1 MWLQNGR
8 RLLALESRDISLT
21 GRDIVFEGNGRNTE
35 VVRYPSPKAAK
46 EQFGTIIEAIGED
59 RIIVQDFEDDE

>member
-21 GRDIVFEGNGRNTE
+21 GRDIVFEGNGRNIE
-35 VVRYPSPKAAK
+35 VVRYPSSQSRQPINSA
-46 EQFGTIIEAIGED
+46 QS
-59 RIIVQDFEDDE
+59 

>member
-21 GRDIVFEGNGRNTE
+21 GRDIVFEGNGRNIE

-46 EQFGTIIEAIGED
+46 EQFGTIIEALGED
-59 RIIVQDFEDDE
+59 RIIIQNFEDE

>member
-21 GRDIVFEGNGRNTE
+21 GRDIVFEGNGRNIE
-35 VVRYPSPKAAK
+35 VVRYPSPKVAK
-46 EQFGTIIEAIGED
+46 EQFGTNHRG
-59 RIIVQDFEDDE
+59 VG

>member
-8 RLLALESRDISLT
+8 RLLALESRDIALQR
-21 GRDIVFEGNGRNTE
+21 RDIVFEGNGRNTE

-46 EQFGTIIEAIGED
+46 EQFGTIIEALGED
-59 RIIVQDFEDDE
+59 RIIIQDFED

>member
-35 VVRYPSPKAAK
+35 VVRYPSPKAASD
-46 EQFGTIIEAIGED
+46 QFSTIIKAIGED
-59 RIIVQDFEDDE
+59 RIIIQDFEDE

>member
-8 RLLALESRDISLT
+8 RLLALEGRDISLT
-21 GRDIVFEGNGRNTE
+21 GRDIIFEGHIRNIE

-59 RIIVQDFEDDE
+59 RIIVQDFED